1 MSELNELLN
10 SFSRIVFLTGA
21 GVSTASGIPDY
32 RSKNGLYS
40 DGQTPEY
47 LLSATCLRKEPERH
61 YQFVK
66 EKMFYPQAKPNV
78 IHEKMAL
85 FAKEKNACVI
95 TQNVDG
101 LHSKAGTPQNDLV
114 EFHGSLYRVFCQ
126 KCGQNVEWS
135 KYLEDMHHEGCGGIL
150 RTDIVLYEEPIRR
163 KVLKRAV
170 EIVSNAD
177 LIVVCGTSLAV
188 YPFAGLIE
196 YASKDAKIVAVNKE
210 KIPLPENAELII
222 GDAKEVFEEVDLKK

>member
-1 MSELNELLN
+1 MSELDELLN

-40 DGQTPEY
+40 DGQAPEY

-85 FAKEKNACVI
+85 FAKEKNARVI

-114 EFHGSLYRVFCQ
+114 EFHEACIACFA
-126 KCGQNVEWS
+126 K
-135 KYLEDMHHEGCGGIL
+135 
-150 RTDIVLYEEPIRR
+150 
-163 KVLKRAV
+163 
-170 EIVSNAD
+170 NAD
-177 LIVVCGTSLAV
+177 EALSGQSTWKTCIMKVAAV
-188 YPFAGLIE
+188 F
-196 YASKDAKIVAVNKE
+196 
-210 KIPLPENAELII
+210 
-222 GDAKEVFEEVDLKK
+222 

>member
-78 IHEKMAL
+78 IHEKMRFLPKKRTLA
-85 FAKEKNACVI
+85 
-95 TQNVDG
+95 
-101 LHSKAGTPQNDLV
+101 
-114 EFHGSLYRVFCQ
+114 SLRKTLTDCIQ
-126 KCGQNVEWS
+126 KRG
-135 KYLEDMHHEGCGGIL
+135 
-150 RTDIVLYEEPIRR
+150 R
-163 KVLKRAV
+163 LKM
-170 EIVSNAD
+170 
-177 LIVVCGTSLAV
+177 T
-188 YPFAGLIE
+188 
-196 YASKDAKIVAVNKE
+196 
-210 KIPLPENAELII
+210 
-222 GDAKEVFEEVDLKK
+222 

>member
-85 FAKEKNACVI
+85 FAKEKDRISLISADASRLPPAPRQYNLVFLDAPY
-95 TQNVDG
+95 NKG
-101 LHSKAGTPQNDLV
+101 LSVAALQSLVGQDWLAEDALVLV
-114 EFHGSLYRVFCQ
+114 ELEKNEPLEMESIPFFEQVDERRYGLARVVF
-126 KCGQNVEWS
+126 
-135 KYLEDMHHEGCGGIL
+135 LHFL
-150 RTDIVLYEEPIRR
+150 P
-163 KVLKRAV
+163 
-170 EIVSNAD
+170 
-177 LIVVCGTSLAV
+177 
-188 YPFAGLIE
+188 
-196 YASKDAKIVAVNKE
+196 AKK
-210 KIPLPENAELII
+210 
-222 GDAKEVFEEVDLKK
+222 

>member
-66 EKMFYPQAKPNV
+66 QKMFYPQAKPNV

-101 LHSKAGTPQNDLV
+101 LHSKAGTPQNDLI

-126 KCGQNVEWS
+126 KCGRSIV
-135 KYLEDMHHEGCGGIL
+135 

-163 KVLKRAV
+163 EVLERAI

-222 GDAKEVFEEVDLKK
+222 GNAKEVFEEVDLKK

>member
-40 DGQTPEY
+40 DGHMPEY

-126 KCGQNVEWS
+126 KCGRSIEWS

-163 KVLKRAV
+163 DVLERAV

-188 YPFAGLIE
+188 YTFAGLIE

-210 KIPLPENAELII
+210 NIPLPENAELII
-222 GDAKEVFEEVDLKK
+222 GNAKEVFEEVDLKK

>member
-32 RSKNGLYS
+32 RSKNGLYAG
-40 DGQTPEY
+40 GQTPEY
-47 LLSATCLRKEPERH
+47 LLSATCLAEDPELH
-61 YQFVK
+61 YQFVR
-66 EKMFYPQAKPNV
+66 EKMFYPQAEPNV

-85 FAKEKNACVI
+85 FAREKNACVI

-101 LHSKAGTPQNDLV
+101 LHLKAGTPKNNLV
-114 EFHGSLYRVFCQ
+114 EFHGSLYHVYCQ
-126 KCGQNVEWS
+126 KCGRDVEWS

-150 RTDIVLYEEPIRR
+150 RTGIVLYEEPIRR
-163 KVLKRAV
+163 DVLERSV

-177 LIVVCGTSLAV
+177 FIVVCGTSLAV
-188 YPFAGLIE
+188 CPFAGLIE
-196 YASKDAKIVAVNKE
+196 YASGNAKIVAVNKE
-210 KIPLPENAELII
+210 KIPLPENSELII
-222 GDAKEVFEEVDLKK
+222 GDAGKVFEEVDLKK

>member
-101 LHSKAGTPQNDLV
+101 LHSKAGTCCL
-114 EFHGSLYRVFCQ
+114 S
-126 KCGQNVEWS
+126 
-135 KYLEDMHHEGCGGIL
+135 
-150 RTDIVLYEEPIRR
+150 
-163 KVLKRAV
+163 
-170 EIVSNAD
+170 

-222 GDAKEVFEEVDLKK
+222 GNAKEVFEEVDLKK

>member
-101 LHSKAGTPQNDLV
+101 LHSKAGTPA
-114 EFHGSLYRVFCQ
+114 
-126 KCGQNVEWS
+126 K
-135 KYLEDMHHEGCGGIL
+135 
-150 RTDIVLYEEPIRR
+150 
-163 KVLKRAV
+163 
-170 EIVSNAD
+170 NAD
-177 LIVVCGTSLAV
+177 EALSGQSTWKTCIMKVAAV
-188 YPFAGLIE
+188 F
-196 YASKDAKIVAVNKE
+196 
-210 KIPLPENAELII
+210 
-222 GDAKEVFEEVDLKK
+222 